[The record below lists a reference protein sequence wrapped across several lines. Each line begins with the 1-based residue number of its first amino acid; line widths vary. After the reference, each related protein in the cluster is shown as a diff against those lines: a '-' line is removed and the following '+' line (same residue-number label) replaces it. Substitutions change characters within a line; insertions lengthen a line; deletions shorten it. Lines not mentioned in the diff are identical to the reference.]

1 MPIVTDQFGLVALLV
16 LCGYLLGGV
25 PFGVVISRVMG
36 LPDPRTVGSKNVGFT
51 NVLRVSGKKAGI
63 LTLLGDMG
71 KGWVMGVMATQFLQ
85 DEWAVLAVALSPFLG
100 HLFSPFLRFSGG
112 KGVATALGTVLGVAP
127 LIGLL
132 LLFAWVGA
140 VALWRYSSG
149 GALTA
154 FGLFPVLAA
163 LFRPSHAFIS
173 FALLVTGL
181 IVVKHKGNIERL
193 WNGTESKI
201 GQSKPGSARP

>member
-1 MPIVTDQFGLVALLV
+1 MDHQGLIAGLAII
-16 LCGYLLGGV
+16 GYLLGAV
-25 PFGVVISRVMG
+25 PFGVVISKAMG

-63 LTLLGDMG
+63 LTLIGDMG
-71 KGWVMGVMATQFLQ
+71 KGWVMGFAGTQLLQ
-85 DEWAVLAVALSPFLG
+85 EEWAILAVTLTPFLG
-100 HLFSPFLRFSGG
+100 HLFSPFLGFKGG
-112 KGVATALGTVLGVAP
+112 KGVATALGSVLGVAP

-132 LLFAWVGA
+132 LLLAWIGA

-154 FGLFPVLAA
+154 FGLFPIIAA
-163 LFRPSHAFIS
+163 LLQPSAAFVS
-173 FALLVTGL
+173 FAVVVTGL

-193 WNGTESKI
+193 WKGTESKM
-201 GQSKPGSARP
+201 GQGRSG